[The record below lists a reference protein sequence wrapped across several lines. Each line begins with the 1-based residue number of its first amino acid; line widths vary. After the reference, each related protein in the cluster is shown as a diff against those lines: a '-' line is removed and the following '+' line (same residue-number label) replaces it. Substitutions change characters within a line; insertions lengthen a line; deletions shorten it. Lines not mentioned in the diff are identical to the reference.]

1 MPTTPSVTGRH
12 IEDTCVTSL
21 HTTSQAVSTSLVAEK
36 CLKMQ
41 GSRAE
46 QDAGGDSY
54 EHKSSAA
61 VEKDVKTPKNTGQ
74 TSPQGRRLKAPGNVV
89 LDKSDVRYGRDGFKD
104 YARQR
109 IRSADKPSSD
119 SSHQKQPRELPRD
132 ESAEPSPDVAASRTM
147 SLQGENIPQHLGES
161 GSKTNLDDAS
171 FCFNKKKRDDCAD
184 DSNTPVLIPV
194 LKTRSHKVKSREGVL
209 ERKVSVTEPVPEETA
224 CGSNTNN
231 NNSSSARAKSE
242 VDSEGSRSRTQESQD
257 NNNGGSSKTAG
268 SSFGGPAT
276 KRRIS
281 FPADSVL
288 TAVIQDGDT
297 PELLRILSGRHGPGL
312 VQCQQ
317 VDVCQANHVGL
328 TALHHAVLANNL
340 DAAKLLLCHGADAN
354 AQDVHGFS
362 PLHTAAACGSLPITT
377 LLVLFGADVF
387 ALTHENEM
395 PVDVA
400 KDLGIVRVLST
411 EMTRLIHRELWLT
424 AVVRARADDAWLLLR
439 KVLAYVLLFFLHL
452 VSLIRKNV
460 VSQRDHKK
468 SD

>member
-1 MPTTPSVTGRH
+1 
-12 IEDTCVTSL
+12 
-21 HTTSQAVSTSLVAEK
+21 
-36 CLKMQ
+36 MQ

-89 LDKSDVRYGRDGFKD
+89 LDKSD
-104 YARQR
+104 
-109 IRSADKPSSD
+109 
-119 SSHQKQPRELPRD
+119 
-132 ESAEPSPDVAASRTM
+132 
-147 SLQGENIPQHLGES
+147 
-161 GSKTNLDDAS
+161 
-171 FCFNKKKRDDCAD
+171 
-184 DSNTPVLIPV
+184 
-194 LKTRSHKVKSREGVL
+194 
-209 ERKVSVTEPVPEETA
+209 
-224 CGSNTNN
+224 
-231 NNSSSARAKSE
+231 
-242 VDSEGSRSRTQESQD
+242 
-257 NNNGGSSKTAG
+257 
-268 SSFGGPAT
+268 
-276 KRRIS
+276 
-281 FPADSVL
+281 
-288 TAVIQDGDT
+288 DGDT

-468 SD
+468 I